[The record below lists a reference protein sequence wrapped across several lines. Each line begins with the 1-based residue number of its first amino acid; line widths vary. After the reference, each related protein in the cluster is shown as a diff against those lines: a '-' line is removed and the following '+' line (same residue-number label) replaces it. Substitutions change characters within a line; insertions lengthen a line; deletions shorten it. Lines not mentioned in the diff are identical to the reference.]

1 MDTDPLFAVL
11 APPNADHLRARLGI
25 DPDAPVELATTG
37 WCKIVVLCESV
48 AVLVPRHHELVPALR
63 REIEAL
69 EALRDVGLPGAPQLL
84 EVVDDPAISPF
95 PLPVVER
102 VAGASLESIEPTL
115 SESQWYEAL
124 RGVGHAVAL
133 VHDRAT
139 GALHDREPGE
149 HRAILHGLVD
159 PDRQKRLETLEL
171 VSDVLGVSSTRY
183 EVLADMME
191 PAALLAPVVVHNDL
205 HEAQVMIGPRGV
217 TGIVDWQTASVSHPF
232 VDFDVLQWGRG
243 ALARLGES
251 ATSHRQA
258 MWQGA
263 RGDERC
269 GEGTGALLEFA
280 WTMNDAWWASSQSV
294 APVTGFA
301 LPATLRDHLIERA
314 RDALA

>member
-11 APPNADHLRARLGI
+11 APPNAERLRARLGVG
-25 DPDAPVELATTG
+25 PDEPVELATTG
-37 WCKIVVLCESV
+37 WCKVVVLFESV
-48 AVLVPRHHELVPALR
+48 AVLVPRRHDLVPALR

-69 EALRDVGLPGAPQLL
+69 EALHDVGLPGAPQLL

-102 VAGASLESIEPTL
+102 VDGASLESVEPTL

-124 RGVGHAVAL
+124 RDVGHAVAL

-139 GALHDREPGE
+139 GALHDREPAE
-149 HRAILHGLVD
+149 HRAILHGLLD
-159 PDRQKRLETLEL
+159 LDRQKRLETLEL
-171 VSDVLGVSSTRY
+171 GADVLGVSSTRL
-183 EVLADMME
+183 EILADMME
-191 PAALLAPVVVHNDL
+191 PAARLSQVVVHNDL

-217 TGIVDWQTASVSHPF
+217 TGIIDWQTASVSHPF

-251 ATSHRQA
+251 TTLHRQA
-258 MWQGA
+258 MWHGA

-269 GEGTGALLEFA
+269 GEGAGALLEFA
-280 WTMNDAWWASSQSV
+280 WVLNEGWWAATQSL

-301 LPATLRDHLIERA
+301 LPPTLRGHLIERA